1 VFDRIFKLHDSKKP
15 PSPQKHPGA
24 PHTSADSTWPPS
36 RPLKHTFSFY
46 DFD

>member
-1 VFDRIFKLHDSKKP
+1 VFDHIFKLHESKP

-36 RPLKHTFSFY
+36 RPLKAHIVIY
-46 DFD
+46 DFG